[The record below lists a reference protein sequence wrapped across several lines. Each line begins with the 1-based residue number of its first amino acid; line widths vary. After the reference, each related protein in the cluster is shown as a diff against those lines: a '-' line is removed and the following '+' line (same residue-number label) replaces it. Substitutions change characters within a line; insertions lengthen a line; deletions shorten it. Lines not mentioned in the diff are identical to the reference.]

1 MDRGIPNID
10 TDEGAG
16 QQPGGETHPGM
27 PRWVKAFVVV
37 GALLLVLIVV
47 MRVTGGGGHGPGR
60 HGAPQDTETP
70 PPATIQESAPD
81 GQLQPDGGTDSVH
94 DPSRWGH

>member
-1 MDRGIPNID
+1 MDRGTPNID

-16 QQPGGETHPGM
+16 QQPGGEAHPGM

-47 MRVTGGGGHGPGR
+47 TRVTGGGHGPGR
-60 HGAPQDTETP
+60 HGAPQDTEP
-70 PPATIQESAPD
+70 SPPATTQESAPE
-81 GQLQPDGGTDSVH
+81 GQQPPDGGTDNLH